1 MDKKSFVL
9 DIDTSAPDVLE
20 AEGTAG
26 TISGIEQVSEYE
38 SEEEVDIIRENTL
51 MSQAAIKFVE
61 KKARKKTKES
71 LIARYER
78 LEWEVEQLAIDL
90 AVTKKEETEYSNKEL
105 MNQVANLQAQLKNL
119 NKSVIESPL
128 EHIFTDPDSTKN
140 LVKEITEFKTQH
152 VEESEDGKLVYQL
165 VYDAKTAPDTTK
177 DFQLEQR
184 ITNLERIIGI
194 HAIDPVNVIISQE
207 DRQNLFNTTGTLIGA
222 LERLDMHFSLVT
234 EPKVLDVANRKISEA
249 LLNLEKMV
257 ELSHKQR
264 IDPTDS
270 HDLEKK
276 ISYIY
281 NQMMKLESVANII
294 PNLVMRLKSLQTLH
308 AETAQFAETLK
319 MITTDHSNLKT
330 IAIDTQKGI
339 EKLNSTIIDNN
350 TKISNNIAAL
360 DERMRNLLNKK
371 AN

>member
-1 MDKKSFVL
+1 MDKKSLLL
-9 DIDTSAPDVLE
+9 DIDTTAPDVLE
-20 AEGTAG
+20 AEGTAI
-26 TISGIEQVSEYE
+26 TINGIEQVSDYE
-38 SEEEVDIIRENTL
+38 SEEEVDIIRENVAV
-51 MSQAAIKFVE
+51 SQAAEKFIE
-61 KKARKKTKES
+61 KKPRKKSKET
-71 LIARYER
+71 LKARYER

-90 AVTKKEETEYSNKEL
+90 AVAKKQETEFSNKEL

-128 EHIFTDPDSTKN
+128 EHIFTDPDNTKS
-140 LVKEITEFKTQH
+140 LVKEIQEYKTHQ
-152 VEESEDGKLVYQL
+152 VNETEDGKLVYQL

-184 ITNLERIIGI
+184 ITNLERIIGL
-194 HAIDPVNVIISQE
+194 HAIDPVNVMISQE

-222 LERLDMHFSLVT
+222 LERLDMHFSLIT
-234 EPKVLDVANRKISEA
+234 EPKVLDIANRKISEA
-249 LLNLEKMV
+249 LLNLEKLV

-264 IDPTDS
+264 IDPNES

-294 PNLVMRLKSLQTLH
+294 PNLVMRLKSLQSLH

-319 MITTDHSNLKT
+319 MITTDQANLKT
-330 IAIDTQKGI
+330 IAVDTQTGI
-339 EKLNSTIIDNN
+339 EKLNATINENN
-350 TKISNNIAAL
+350 VKIANNIAAL
-360 DERMRNLLNKK
+360 DERMRSILNKK